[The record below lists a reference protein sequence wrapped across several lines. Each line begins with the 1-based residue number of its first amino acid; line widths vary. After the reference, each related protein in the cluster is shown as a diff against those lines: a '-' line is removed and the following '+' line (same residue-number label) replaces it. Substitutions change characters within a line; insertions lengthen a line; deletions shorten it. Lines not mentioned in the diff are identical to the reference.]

1 MGGWS
6 RYSPSGEE
14 SEGSRDLKQ
23 LPYLTQS
30 TSSERMNH
38 VHCTPALFSILRRP
52 AFPAQEVLLP
62 ADKMGLPTSTNVVKL
77 ISHICAQRSI
87 SQMVLDSVTPTMNTN
102 CHTEG
107 P

>member
-1 MGGWS
+1 MGDQS

-14 SEGSRDLKQ
+14 SEGSRGLKQ

-30 TSSERMNH
+30 TSSERTNH
-38 VHCTPALFSILRRP
+38 VHCTPTLFSILLRP
-52 AFPAQEVLLP
+52 AFPAQEVLVP

-77 ISHICAQRSI
+77 IPHICAQKSV
-87 SQMVLDSVTPTMNTN
+87 SQMVLDSVTPTMSTN